1 MKKLIPLIVATLS
14 FLSIPAV
21 AEDRVISIGG
31 SVTETIYALE
41 KGELLVGSD
50 TTSYFPAAAAQ
61 LPKVGYMRA
70 LSSEGILSLKPS
82 MILASE
88 DSGPPTVLKQLKAT
102 GVSLHEIKAA
112 KTIADVKDNILQIG
126 TLLKVPDAAN
136 KLVKQLD
143 YKLEKLASTKS
154 NQTKTPRVLFLMNHG
169 ASSPMV
175 AGRETSADAIIALAG
190 GENVAQNF
198 IRYKP
203 LTPESAA
210 NLAPDVL
217 LVSEQTLQQIGGTDK
232 LLELPGMALTPAGK
246 ARNIVTMDAL
256 LLLGF
261 GPRTADAAIELNG
274 KLFQK

>member
-175 AGRETSADAIIALAG
+175 AGRETSADALSLWRGVKMLRKTSFVINHLRRSRPPTLPQTCYWF
-190 GENVAQNF
+190 QN
-198 IRYKP
+198 KLCSKSEV
-203 LTPESAA
+203 LT
-210 NLAPDVL
+210 NC
-217 LVSEQTLQQIGGTDK
+217 
-232 LLELPGMALTPAGK
+232 
-246 ARNIVTMDAL
+246 
-256 LLLGF
+256 
-261 GPRTADAAIELNG
+261 
-274 KLFQK
+274 